1 MTPAPGLKGRG
12 NLFIMF
18 GSHTVVHLLNLALRV
33 QEEPTV
39 KENIREVYE
48 GLVSPSA
55 TASYYMRMALLCS
68 GAAAMTAAA
77 AHIRIFLPFTPVPVT
92 MQTFMVLMAGLALGA
107 SAGGTSQALYIAI
120 GALGVPVFAAG
131 IGALAGPT
139 GGYLVGFIIAAAV
152 TGGIY
157 CAHRT
162 TTGAVLACVAGTVV
176 IFASGSL
183 WLFVLTGGT
192 LPEILTAGV
201 LPFLPGAVMKIVAAV
216 LLVRSPITRKAID
229 SIIPD
234 KPAE

>member
-1 MTPAPGLKGRG
+1 M
-12 NLFIMF
+12 
-18 GSHTVVHLLNLALRV
+18 
-33 QEEPTV
+33 